1 VALTCS
7 HTGWFANCILE
18 GSHLDN
24 FVCVDTWHA
33 AVPGMCEG
41 TPPLDHFM
49 HCANRLWHLGSRFA
63 LLRLHSAVAA
73 QMFADGFFDF
83 IYIDAEHTYGMVSQ
97 DIRLWWPKV
106 RPGGIL
112 AGHDYTTAGETSEV
126 CRAVDRFVMQE
137 GLTLYLTECDF
148 VSEENGA
155 KVRSWLVERP

>member
-1 VALTCS
+1 MYTSPFLTK
-7 HTGWFANCILE
+7 FR
-18 GSHLDN
+18 
-24 FVCVDTWHA
+24 
-33 AVPGMCEG
+33 
-41 TPPLDHFM
+41 
-49 HCANRLWHLGSRFA
+49 ANRPDFSPRAPPTTLRAQAGDFVVRPARDDIRPIAQDDVESRFA

-73 QMFADGFFDF
+73 RMFADGFFDF

-112 AGHDYTTAGETSEV
+112 AVHDYTAAGETSEV

-148 VSEENGA
+148 VSEANGA